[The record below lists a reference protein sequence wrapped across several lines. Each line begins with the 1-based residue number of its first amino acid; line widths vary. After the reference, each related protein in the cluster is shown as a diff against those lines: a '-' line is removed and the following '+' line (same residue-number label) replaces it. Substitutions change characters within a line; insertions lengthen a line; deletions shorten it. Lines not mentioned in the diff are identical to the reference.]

1 MTPTGDWGGTEDV
14 CSGRIAR
21 PGAVAGDSERWHG
34 CGSEDREKLSQ
45 QGAGTRETSKAGA
58 ESHVICH
65 LRRNLKKHL
74 TSDISGR
81 EESPMKT
88 QTPNQPPAAGFS
100 CQESLNALDALS
112 QPECPG
118 EAGPAGRHAECEQRD
133 LSRGA
138 GLTST
143 ILVVLRTVH
152 LQFQGQFVPMSLRP
166 ILRIVAA
173 LVLATVW
180 ASCS

>member
-1 MTPTGDWGGTEDV
+1 MM
-14 CSGRIAR
+14 AR
-21 PGAVAGDSERWHG
+21 VWLRGQGETFPAGS
-34 CGSEDREKLSQ
+34 
-45 QGAGTRETSKAGA
+45 GTRETSRAGA

-81 EESPMKT
+81 EESPVKT

-118 EAGPAGRHAECEQRD
+118 EAGPAGCHAECEQRD
-133 LSRGA
+133 LPRRA

-143 ILVVLRTVH
+143 VLVVLGPVH
-152 LQFQGQFVPMSLRP
+152 LQSQGQFVPVSLRS
-166 ILRIVAA
+166 ILRMVAA